1 MPTPPSAALDAR
13 GIVVVVVFAIVSFL
27 CIVPVY
33 VPLPLRVSACLRR
46 AQDRLRTWLDL
57 PGPDERSHGA
67 PQLGE
72 PPVELDEVAKPS
84 TDTTPTVA
92 SDGASASPSA
102 PGAPARVWLP
112 LTHTTAPVLGV
123 LVLLM
128 GTCIGGAEVRA
139 GIAGDGGVLPYDV
152 IALFL
157 SLGYIALSL
166 DTSGLLR
173 YLACHVCRCAAFNG
187 RMLYIMLYLFLWLA
201 GVVLGNDPVI
211 LSGTAFLVYVT
222 RVAGITPPS
231 AWVWAQFVAA
241 NIASAVLV
249 SSNPTNLVIATG
261 FDVSFVTYT
270 AYMVLPSFAA
280 ALAALAVLLLYFRTL
295 RVRTGSGV
303 GARTSMLA
311 ARLNGLP
318 TNEAHTYVFIPQ
330 HIHSPEIEPR
340 MLLTDPFGAVFSSIA
355 MIAVLAALIGTSVGG
370 GIEVYQIGIPGAVLC
385 FARDVAAD
393 LHAYRRSTVPAVP
406 KQGIVRRLLRI
417 FPSTT
422 ATLRRLPLALVPFA
436 FGMFILV
443 QGLAHAGFVTI
454 MAAGVVKVCAHGV
467 AATTFFLAFL
477 SMVLCNVRRLTDP
490 VRRHQH
496 RRYDLADARDAGR
509 CLPRYPC
516 TCSTG
521 PADQGG
527 DVRRGV
533 RIEPRRARWHVCR

>member
-33 VPLPLRVSACLRR
+33 IPLPLRISACLRR
-46 AQDRLRTWLDL
+46 AQHRLHTWLDL
-57 PGPDERSHGA
+57 PAADERSHGA
-67 PQLGE
+67 PQFDE
-72 PPVELDEVAKPS
+72 PSVELDEVAKPS
-84 TDTTPTVA
+84 TDMPSIA
-92 SDGASASPSA
+92 SDGAPASPASTA
-102 PGAPARVWLP
+102 SPTEPAAPARVWLP

-139 GIAGDGGVLPYDV
+139 GIAGDGSVLPYDV

-173 YLACHVCRCAAFNG
+173 YLACHVCRRAAFNG
-187 RMLYIMLYLFLWLA
+187 RVLYIMLYLFLWLA

-231 AWVWAQFVAA
+231 AWIWAQFVAA

-280 ALAALAVLLLYFRTL
+280 ALAALIVLLLYFRTL
-295 RVRTGSGV
+295 RVRTGPGV
-303 GARTSMLA
+303 SARTSVLL

-318 TNEAHTYVFIPQ
+318 AHEAHTYVFIPQ

-340 MLLTDPFGAVFSSIA
+340 VLLTDPFGAVFSSIA

-406 KQGIVRRLLRI
+406 KQGIVRRLLRM
-417 FPSTT
+417 FPSTA

-443 QGLAHAGFVTI
+443 QGLAHAGFVSI
-454 MAAGVVKVCAHGV
+454 MASGVVKVCAHGV
-467 AATTFFLAFL
+467 AATTYFLAFL
-477 SMVLCNVRRLTDP
+477 SMVLCNVRRLPTDP
-490 VRRHQH
+490 VWRHQH
-496 RRYDLADARDAGR
+496 RRHDPADARNAGR
-509 CLPRYPC
+509 LIPRYP
-516 TCSTG
+516 
-521 PADQGG
+521 
-527 DVRRGV
+527 
-533 RIEPRRARWHVCR
+533 